1 MKDAQRHK
9 EEEARKSLA
18 FQQHNRRDCF
28 VQTDPNVQ
36 ILKQPVMS
44 MKDLRLIMRAKNLSV
59 SDKKASYS
67 HSQANLLNTPGMTI
81 TAKAVVQQ
89 FQNLVNQGALG
100 VFTS

>member
-1 MKDAQRHK
+1 MKDAERCK

-44 MKDLRLIMRAKNLSV
+44 MKDYRLLMRAKGLSV

-67 HSQANLLNTPGMTI
+67 YKQANLTPGLSI
-81 TAKAVVQQ
+81 SAKAVVQQ
-89 FQNLVNQGALG
+89 FQNLVNHGKQNSCFL
-100 VFTS
+100 S